1 MFLHGL
7 PVQLQTSLLCVRHPE
22 GKGLEKPKIQFVLTL
37 GPGVLQYLFS
47 RLPKLHG
54 KEPVW
59 FSYMEGQ
66 YLTYC
71 GKGLEGNRKPSLGAN
86 NLAFEYPH
94 ELKSSAGGKGTGKP
108 GTFIPLLALFLTFT
122 PCPVLSLIS
131 GLHLRELTRG
141 ANDPKVSVT

>member
-1 MFLHGL
+1 MLLHGL
-7 PVQLQTSLLCVRHPE
+7 PVQLQMSLLCVRHPE
-22 GKGLEKPKIQFVLTL
+22 GKGLEKPKIQFVLSL

-47 RLPKLHG
+47 RLPKSRG

-94 ELKSSAGGKGTGKP
+94 ELTSSAGGKGAGEP
-108 GTFIPLLALFLTFT
+108 GTFIPLVSFVFDIH
-122 PCPVLSLIS
+122 SLPRAKS
-131 GLHLRELTRG
+131 NKWSSPQRTYQGG
-141 ANDPKVSVT
+141 K